1 LRRARR
7 ALGVAAALACVG
19 VIAAAC
25 SSSPGSHT
33 STGTTGGSHGTTTT
47 TQGTSGT
54 STTASTGGTT
64 TSTGIAGCAQV
75 TATPGQSQ
83 GAAGTI
89 VGTITL
95 APVGS
100 ATCTMEG
107 YPALARFSSSGA
119 TVPITVVNGLTVNLS
134 GPPTQPPSVVT
145 LTSGQ
150 QAEFTFEYSD
160 VPTGNETQC
169 ASSSA
174 VTVTPPGAT
183 TASAQIPLTMAPC
196 NNGTVEVSPVYAA
209 TAS

>member
-1 LRRARR
+1 
-7 ALGVAAALACVG
+7 VAAALACVG
-19 VIAAAC
+19 LIAAAC
-25 SSSPGSHT
+25 SSKPGSPT
-33 STGTTGGSHGTTTT
+33 STGTTGGSHRTTTT
-47 TQGTSGT
+47 TQGTSAT
-54 STTASTGGTT
+54 STTASPTT
-64 TSTGIAGCAQV
+64 TTGIAACAQV

-95 APVGS
+95 APVGT

-119 TVPITVVNGLTVNLS
+119 TVPTTVVDGLTVNLS

-145 LTSGQ
+145 LSSGQ

-160 VPTGNETQC
+160 VPTGSETQC
-169 ASSSA
+169 ASSA
-174 VTVTPPGAT
+174 TVTVTPPGAT
-183 TASAQIPLTMAPC
+183 TASAQVPLTMAPC

-209 TAS
+209 TAG

>member
-1 LRRARR
+1 LRRAWR
-7 ALGVAAALACVG
+7 AAAALVCVG
-19 VIAAAC
+19 LIAAAC
-25 SSSPGSHT
+25 SSKPGSPT
-33 STGTTGGSHGTTTT
+33 STGTTGGSHRTTTT
-47 TQGTSGT
+47 TQGTSAT
-54 STTASTGGTT
+54 STTASPTT
-64 TSTGIAGCAQV
+64 TTGIAACAQV

-95 APVGS
+95 APVGT

-145 LTSGQ
+145 LSSGQ

-160 VPTGNETQC
+160 VPTGNQTQC
-169 ASSSA
+169 AGSA
-174 VTVTPPGAT
+174 TVTVTPPGAT
-183 TASAQIPLTMAPC
+183 TASAQVPLTMAPC

>member
-1 LRRARR
+1 
-7 ALGVAAALACVG
+7 V
-19 VIAAAC
+19 
-25 SSSPGSHT
+25 
-33 STGTTGGSHGTTTT
+33 
-47 TQGTSGT
+47 T
-54 STTASTGGTT
+54 STTASTAGTT
-64 TSTGIAGCAQV
+64 TSTGIAACAQV

-95 APVGS
+95 TPVGS

-107 YPALARFSSSGA
+107 YPVLARFSSSGA
-119 TVPITVVNGLTVNLS
+119 SVPITGVNGLTVNLS
-134 GPPTQPPSVVT
+134 GPATQPPSVVT

-169 ASSSA
+169 ASSST

-183 TASAQIPLTMAPC
+183 TASAQVPLTMAPC
-196 NNGTVEVSPVYAA
+196 NNATVDVSPVYAA